1 MARGSDQSNAT
12 ATAGVGQN
20 AGLYGGGQALAGVLA
35 PQLIAQSANPQG
47 FGQKGLADI
56 TTANEQSA
64 GGGQAAAVGQGALED
79 SRTRN
84 AGGSG
89 MALAKAA
96 RESGKN
102 LSNATLQTNIANE
115 GLKEQQREGA
125 QKGLQG
131 LYGTDIAG
139 SQEAA
144 GNVAKN
150 VQANAA
156 QEDASWS
163 WAKNILAPVLGA
175 AGRVGG
181 AAVGPG
187 GRYGG

>member
-20 AGLYGGGQALAGVLA
+20 AQLYGGSQALYGALT
-35 PQLIAQSANPQG
+35 PQLLSQSANPQG

-64 GGGQAAAVGQGALED
+64 GGTAGAAVGQGALED

-89 MALAKAA
+89 MALSKAA

-115 GLKEQQREGA
+115 GLKEQQRSTA
-125 QKGLQG
+125 QKGLEG
-131 LYGTDIAG
+131 LYGTNVSG

-156 QEDASWS
+156 QEDASWG
-163 WAKNILAPVLGA
+163 WAKNILGPVLGA
-175 AGRVGG
+175 AGRVG
-181 AAVGPG
+181 AAAAG
-187 GRYGG
+187 G